1 MPREESEDTDITDDE
16 FKSKPKQKS
25 KKVQKF
31 SGNVAKP
38 SAQIIHE
45 SRWVRFLR
53 WCESSNNLG
62 YLQGI
67 LVLNSFLLYG
77 LHSWFASQYGQ
88 DPLTFLSLRFI
99 NASPEEVT
107 HSDNFE

>member
-16 FKSKPKQKS
+16 IRSKPKQKS

-31 SGNVAKP
+31 SGKVERAT
-38 SAQIIHE
+38 AGQINPQ

-53 WCESSNNLG
+53 WCESSDNLG

-77 LHSWFASQYGQ
+77 LHSWFSSQYGQ
-88 DPLTFLSLRFI
+88 DPLTFLSLRFL
-99 NASPEEVT
+99 NARPEETVQN
-107 HSDNFE
+107 SEE

>member
-1 MPREESEDTDITDDE
+1 MPRVESEDTDITDDE
-16 FKSKPKQKS
+16 FKSKPRQKS

-31 SGNVAKP
+31 SGKVEKP
-38 SAQIIHE
+38 ASQIIQE

-77 LHSWFASQYGQ
+77 LHAWFSSQYGQ
-88 DPLTFLSLRFI
+88 DPLTFLSGRFI
-99 NASPEEVT
+99 NASPDEVSQNIEE
-107 HSDNFE
+107 